1 MYDFTAEALRN
12 FELFARNPYHGRF
25 VSIGVTPDDRHIIQK
40 WGIEGRSDS
49 SRNRV
54 VVEGDNGR
62 VSTDVVDMS
71 KVKNP
76 ETDLENIIYP
86 GMAENFERYVVS
98 NGKQTTDIL
107 RSHSSHCLPNVLEN
121 WKYEK
126 DPSNTPR
133 ISASYMEL
141 EPCFE
146 FAILRRSRFD
156 IEDCERD
163 YWQRNMIAPGYGY
176 YLRTYEGD
184 GEPLPTY
191 YGGLELLPF
200 VSNDPEEILNIY
212 WQSMNPINRVSLV
225 VKAINKESGDSTVFL
240 KNQYQKVATP
250 AQ

>member
-1 MYDFTAEALRN
+1 MFDLAAEAKKN
-12 FELFARNPYHGRF
+12 FDEFARNSYKGRF

-54 VVEGDNGR
+54 VVDEGEGH
-62 VSTDVVDMS
+62 VSTDVADMS

-86 GMAENFERYVVS
+86 GMAENFGRYVVS
-98 NGKQTTDIL
+98 NGKQTTAIL
-107 RSHSSHCLPNVLEN
+107 ESHSSHRLPDVLGD
-121 WKYEK
+121 WKYEN

-133 ISASYMEL
+133 VSAAYMEF

-156 IEDCERD
+156 VEDCEREF
-163 YWQRNMIAPGYGY
+163 WQRNMIAPGYGY

-212 WQSMNPINRVSLV
+212 WQAMNPINRVSLV
-225 VKAINKESGDSTVFL
+225 VKAINKATGDSTVFL
-240 KNQYQKVATP
+240 KNQYQKAATP